1 MGRVANL
8 EIKSLA
14 NFCTKICMTVMLCM
28 AANAAFS
35 QYLYR
40 YTDENGSVVMN
51 STIPPEYAGKGYEI
65 LDAGTGKLVQ
75 KVEPQEEDISANV
88 VYLSPED
95 KILLASYSSVEEI
108 QAHMERKT
116 AGLKA
121 EIANIRADI
130 RILNEEMEVSK
141 AEVKRL
147 TDREREVPQ
156 ATLDHIAE
164 LEESDTGLR
173 AALERREQDLL
184 STEQEYQ
191 QKKER
196 FAVLLSSEHR

>member
-1 MGRVANL
+1 
-8 EIKSLA
+8 
-14 NFCTKICMTVMLCM
+14 MTVMLCM

-130 RILNEEMEVSK
+130 RILNEEMEVSQ

>member
-1 MGRVANL
+1 
-8 EIKSLA
+8 
-14 NFCTKICMTVMLCM
+14 MLCM
-28 AANAAFS
+28 AANAAFA

-40 YTDENGSVVMN
+40 YKDENGSVVMN
-51 STIPPEYAGKGYEI
+51 STVPPEYAGKGYEI
-65 LDAGTGKLVQ
+65 LDAGTGKLLQ
-75 KVEPQEEDISANV
+75 KVEPQEVDAAANV

-95 KILLASYSSVEEI
+95 KILLASYSSVDEI
-108 QAHMERKT
+108 QAHLERKT

-130 RILNEEMEVSK
+130 RILNEEMETSQ

-156 ATLDHIAE
+156 ETMGHIAK
-164 LEESDTGLR
+164 LEESDAGLR

-184 STEQEYQ
+184 STEQEYE
-191 QKKER
+191 QKKDR
-196 FAVLLSSEHR
+196 FAVLQNSEHR

>member
-1 MGRVANL
+1 M
-8 EIKSLA
+8 A
-14 NFCTKICMTVMLCM
+14 NFCTKIFISSLLCL
-28 AANAAFS
+28 AANAAFA

-51 STIPPEYAGKGYEI
+51 STVPPEYAGKGYEI
-65 LDAGTGKLVQ
+65 LDAGTGKLIQ
-75 KVEPQEEDISANV
+75 KVEPQELDAAANV

-108 QAHMERKT
+108 QAHLERKT

-130 RILNEEMEVSK
+130 RILNEEMEVSQ

-147 TDREREVPQ
+147 TEREREVPQ
-156 ATLDHIAE
+156 TMLDHIVE
-164 LEESDTGLR
+164 LEESDAGLQ

-184 STEQEYQ
+184 STEQEYE

-196 FAVLLSSEHR
+196 FAVLLNSEHR

>member
-1 MGRVANL
+1 M
-8 EIKSLA
+8 A
-14 NFCTKICMTVMLCM
+14 NFCTKICITLMLCM
-28 AANAAFS
+28 AANAAFA

-40 YTDENGSVVMN
+40 YKDENGSVVMN
-51 STIPPEYAGKGYEI
+51 STVPPEYAGKGYEI
-65 LDAGTGKLVQ
+65 LDAGTGKLLQ
-75 KVEPQEEDISANV
+75 KVEPQEVDAAANV

-95 KILLASYSSVEEI
+95 KILLASYSFVDEI
-108 QAHMERKT
+108 QAHLERKT

-130 RILNEEMEVSK
+130 RILNEEMETSQ

-156 ATLDHIAE
+156 ETMDHIAE
-164 LEESDTGLR
+164 LEESDAGLR

-184 STEQEYQ
+184 STEQEYE
-191 QKKER
+191 QKKDR
-196 FAVLLSSEHR
+196 FAVLQNSEHR

>member
-1 MGRVANL
+1 
-8 EIKSLA
+8 
-14 NFCTKICMTVMLCM
+14 MLYL
-28 AANAAFS
+28 AANAAFA

-40 YTDENGSVVMN
+40 YTDEDGSVVLN
-51 STIPPEYAGKGYEI
+51 STVPPEYIGKGYEI
-65 LDAGTGKLVQ
+65 LDAGTGKLLQ
-75 KVEPQEEDISANV
+75 KVEPQEVDLSANV

-108 QAHMERKT
+108 QAHLERKT

-130 RILNEEMEVSK
+130 RILNEEMEVGQ
-141 AEVKRL
+141 AQVQRL
-147 TDREREVPQ
+147 KDREREVPQ
-156 ATLDHIAE
+156 EMMDHISE
-164 LEESDTGLR
+164 LEESDAGLR

-196 FAVLLSSEHR
+196 FSVLLSSEHR